1 VTVTDPQGHYVP
13 GLTRED
19 FLLYEDDVSQE
30 ITYFSTGQD
39 EPVSLGF
46 IVDTSGSMLNKITQA
61 RRALRRFMNTI
72 RPQDEVFLEAFNQRP
87 TVLQDFTDSRALLL
101 QATSLLQPQGETAL
115 YDAILDGLQ
124 RVQKGRRQKK
134 VLVVITDGLDGAST
148 ASREQTIEAI
158 RRSGVVVYTIGVGN
172 PEGGLR
178 AVGGG
183 GSRLSP
189 SIMARP
195 SMMPRPWGG
204 PAMGPLRG
212 GPMMGPPIGSPTA
225 VVDETVDSRTL
236 QLLSEET
243 GGRNFLLNTADV
255 VGSMAVLDGAT
266 QAISD
271 ELRQQYSLGYLSPLK
286 GDLYRGVRVETRRG
300 GLVVRTRKG
309 IG

>member
-30 ITYFSTGQD
+30 ITYFNTGQD

-134 VLVVITDGLDGAST
+134 VLVVITDGLDGASA
-148 ASREQTIEAI
+148 ASREQTIAAI
-158 RRSGVVVYTIGVGN
+158 RHSGVVVYTIGVGN

-178 AVGGG
+178 AVGGQ
-183 GSRLSP
+183 GSGLP
-189 SIMARP
+189 P

-204 PAMGPLRG
+204 PAMGPFRG
-212 GPMMGPPIGSPTA
+212 GPMMGPPLGSPTA

-255 VGSMAVLDGAT
+255 VGSMAVLDSAT